1 MRILVLGAYG
11 MLGHKLFLELRRE
24 HDVFGTCRN
33 LIRDTPLIHHFP
45 ENAMIEGVLANEL
58 VTVEE
63 AISISD
69 PKVII
74 NCIGIVKQLREAKDP
89 LVSIRVNSL
98 FPHELSK
105 ICARSDR
112 RLIHFSTDCVFS
124 GKVGNYSEN
133 DIPDPVD
140 LYGRSKLL
148 GEMDDEMNLTIRSS
162 IIGPELQGNKGLLEW
177 FVSNNG
183 GQVNGFTQS
192 IFSGLTT
199 LEMSRAVG
207 MIVEKFKD
215 ITGVWHLSAEPIS
228 KYDLLSLINERMKL
242 NITLVPDSKDK
253 IDRSLDSSQFREY
266 TGYTPPDWPNMIDNM
281 IIDYRKEKLW

>member
-11 MLGHKLFLELRRE
+11 MIGHKLFLELRRE

-33 LIRDTPLIHHFP
+33 LIRDAPLIHHFP

-58 VTVEE
+58 DTVEK

-69 PKVII
+69 PEVII

-98 FPHELSK
+98 FPHELSR
-105 ICARSDR
+105 ICTRSDR

-124 GKVGNYSEN
+124 GHVGNYSEN
-133 DIPDPVD
+133 DIPDPID

-148 GEMDDEMNLTIRSS
+148 GEIDDEMNLTIRTS
-162 IIGPELQGNKGLLEW
+162 IIGPELQGNRGLLEW
-177 FVSNNG
+177 FVSKRG
-183 GQVNGFTQS
+183 GQVSGFTQS

-228 KYDLLSLINERMKL
+228 KYDLLNLINERL
-242 NITLVPDSKDK
+242 DLEITLEPDSKVK

-266 TGYTPPDWPNMIDNM
+266 TGYAPPNWPNMIDNM
-281 IIDYRKEKLW
+281 IMDYRIEKHW